1 MSWWCPPLILHARRR
16 DKITSASAVQAQQG
30 KPRARTHGQR
40 SHTDRLTQHSTSLA
54 AFRDAFSRV
63 AGARWGTK
71 ANTAAAGSRTG
82 TASPPLLVLVIASQ
96 KVVRLSGDQAPDT
109 ASICSWALL
118 LPVLRM
124 QRNPTQSKGKEKLNA
139 SGLVQF
145 ISSIVR

>member
-16 DKITSASAVQAQQG
+16 DKITSASATRQTKSA
-30 KPRARTHGQR
+30 HGQR
-40 SHTDRLTQHSTSLA
+40 SHTHRLTQHSTSLA

-96 KVVRLSGDQAPDT
+96 KVVRLSGDRAPDT